1 MKSLSYLNK
10 YFFKYK
16 WRFLLGVLFII
27 GQNIFKVKMPDFTG
41 DVIDELVDGVSSENV
56 VSYAINVG
64 LIYVGLSLA
73 AGLFLFLQRQ
83 TIIVMSRFIEF
94 DLKNEIYH
102 QYQELGYTFYKKN
115 STGDLMNRISEDV
128 TKVRM
133 YLGPSLMYSINLVVL
148 TVLVVKNMI
157 QINGYLTI
165 FVLLHYI
172 L

>member
-1 MKSLSYLNK
+1 MAKIGNYRMKSLSYLNK

-27 GQNIFKVKMPDFTG
+27 GQNFFKVKMPDFTG

-94 DLKNEIYH
+94 D
-102 QYQELGYTFYKKN
+102 
-115 STGDLMNRISEDV
+115 
-128 TKVRM
+128 
-133 YLGPSLMYSINLVVL
+133 
-148 TVLVVKNMI
+148 
-157 QINGYLTI
+157 
-165 FVLLHYI
+165 
-172 L
+172 